1 MKKRRISCIAIDD
14 EPLAL
19 LVISRFCERRGDI
32 DLKTFSE
39 PRVGIEQI
47 RQTKPDLVLLDIEMN
62 SISGLDVAG
71 ALPCEC
77 CFIFTTAHAQYALD
91 GFDLDAVDFLHKPFA
106 YERFDQAIDKA
117 RRRID
122 ARRGHETENL
132 VVKQEYNNI
141 SIPYGDI
148 LYVEAMGNYVK
159 ILRRS
164 GGYVLSRTGI
174 NALSEMLPSPQFMRV
189 HRSYII
195 PLQGVE
201 HFSKREVKITGRAA
215 PIPVGRRY
223 ADSTYEILSH
233 MND

>member
-1 MKKRRISCIAIDD
+1 MKTRRISCIAIDD

-47 RQTKPDLVLLDIEMN
+47 RLLKPDLVLLDIEMN

-106 YERFDQAIDKA
+106 YERFDQARRADASMHAAVMK
-117 RRRID
+117 RRIWSSSRSTTTSRYRT
-122 ARRGHETENL
+122 ATYCISRRWAT
-132 VVKQEYNNI
+132 
-141 SIPYGDI
+141 
-148 LYVEAMGNYVK
+148 M
-159 ILRRS
+159 
-164 GGYVLSRTGI
+164 
-174 NALSEMLPSPQFMRV
+174 
-189 HRSYII
+189 
-195 PLQGVE
+195 
-201 HFSKREVKITGRAA
+201 
-215 PIPVGRRY
+215 
-223 ADSTYEILSH
+223 
-233 MND
+233 